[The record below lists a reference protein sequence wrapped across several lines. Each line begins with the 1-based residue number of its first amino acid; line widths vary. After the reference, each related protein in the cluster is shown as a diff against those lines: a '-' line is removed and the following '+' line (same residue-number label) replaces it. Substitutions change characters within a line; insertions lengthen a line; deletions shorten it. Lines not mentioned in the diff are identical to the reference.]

1 MASQETSVPNME
13 KILEVMEQIKTEL
26 VDVRARLSCI
36 EKAIGQTE
44 SAPAGQARSGQR
56 ASRDAKVP
64 GEGWFQWQIDDMW
77 DHIHALE
84 LFVDLPED
92 CEDDCYTDE
101 EPVPKKRPAKRK
113 GRA

>member
-1 MASQETSVPNME
+1 MPSVSQETSVPNIE

-44 SAPAGQARSGQR
+44 SAPAGQAHSGQR

-84 LFVDLPED
+84 LFVGLPED
-92 CEDDCYTDE
+92 CGSTDE